1 MQPENVVEASEEE
14 ELVTRVDYDDEK
26 NKKNYDIEKEQMKFG
41 EDLRGTVM
49 LKAKIENVALE
60 DFKLLQVL
68 GRGAFGKVYLSE
80 LKQNGERYAIKAI
93 RKD

>member
-1 MQPENVVEASEEE
+1 
-14 ELVTRVDYDDEK
+14 
-26 NKKNYDIEKEQMKFG
+26 MKFG

-49 LKAKIENVALE
+49 LKAKIENVTLE

-80 LKQNGERYAIKAI
+80 LK
-93 RKD
+93 

>member
-1 MQPENVVEASEEE
+1 MEASEEE

-49 LKAKIENVALE
+49 LKAKIENVTLE

>member
-1 MQPENVVEASEEE
+1 
-14 ELVTRVDYDDEK
+14 
-26 NKKNYDIEKEQMKFG
+26 MKFG

-49 LKAKIENVALE
+49 LKAKIENVTLE

-68 GRGAFGKVYLSE
+68 GRGAFGKVSLSE

>member
-1 MQPENVVEASEEE
+1 MKLDEE
-14 ELVTRVDYDDEK
+14 
-26 NKKNYDIEKEQMKFG
+26 
-41 EDLRGTVM
+41 LRGTVM
-49 LKAKIENVALE
+49 LKAKIATVTLE

-68 GRGAFGKVYLSE
+68 GRGAFGKVYRSE